1 MNELLQSLKADL
13 TDRRMLPLLALL
25 GVALVGAIAY
35 AVVGGGSGASA
46 PPVASAPVN
55 VGPKGANL
63 AVSEAGANPNAALS
77 ETTDGHGYRHQSG
90 TRSPFASLN
99 PPKKPAKASSSSSSS
114 SSSSGAGGGS
124 GSTGKGAGGAAVPSV
139 PSTPGGEEPET
150 PPVGATPAEPTKPK
164 KHKQEKQPVYVVE
177 AQFGVSSSVA
187 GAPSQL
193 TPYPNLKRMQP
204 LPSAEDAKVVY
215 TGVDAADE
223 AVFTIAGEAIL
234 KGEGKCMP
242 SATQCEA
249 IALTAGHEE
258 EFGYLEASGA
268 TTDYELKVVSIVR
281 QQASAARAASLEQ
294 RDRAGTALV
303 NRLAPSL
310 LDDLHFS
317 ARRGVL
323 VFAAPHRRRH
333 R

>member
-46 PPVASAPVN
+46 PAVASAPVN
-55 VGPKGANL
+55 VGPKSANL

-99 PPKKPAKASSSSSSS
+99 PPKKPAKASS

-204 LPSAEDAKVVY
+204 LPSPEDAKVLY
-215 TGVDAADE
+215 TGVDAAGE

-242 SATQCEA
+242 SPTQCEA
-249 IALTAGHEE
+249 IALVAGHEE

-268 TTDYELKVVSIVR
+268 TTTYELKVVSITR
-281 QQASAARAASLEQ
+281 LQASAARAASLER
-294 RDRAGTALV
+294 RDHAGAALV
-303 NRLAPSL
+303 RRLAPSV

-323 VFAAPHRRRH
+323 VFATPHHRRH